1 MILMRIIAHRGA
13 SKLTPENTLMSFGI
27 AIREGVYGIETDVQV
42 TRDGEG
48 VLFHDRKL
56 SRTTNGHGR
65 IDEVPI
71 EYVRSLDAGLGQ
83 QVPLLH
89 EGLSF
94 MKEESAGKI
103 HVYLE
108 LKETVYRHLNAVLGE
123 VVKLNMLGN
132 VTFISFHHDMLN
144 SLIDADPSAHVGY
157 LHYLHISMHSGR
169 LAVVNHRLLTE
180 RKMQLARS
188 KGMGILAYTVDRQD
202 RIRRLSEIGVDGVIT
217 NDVLAAK
224 AALRH

>member
-1 MILMRIIAHRGA
+1 MKIIAHRGA
-13 SKLTPENTLMSFGI
+13 SRLAPENTLMSFGT

-42 TRDGEG
+42 TRDGER

-56 SRTTNGHGR
+56 SRTTNGHGK

-71 EYVRSLDAGLGQ
+71 EYVRGLDAGLGQ
-83 QVPLLH
+83 QVPLLC

-94 MKEESAGKI
+94 MKKESARKI

-108 LKETVYRHLNAVLGE
+108 LKETVYGHLDAVLE
-123 VVKLNMLGN
+123 DVVRLDMLGN

-144 SLIDADPSAHVGY
+144 SLIDAEPNARVGY
-157 LHYLHISMHSGR
+157 SYNLRIPIHEGR
-169 LAVVNHRLLTE
+169 LVVVNHSLLTG
-180 RKMQLARS
+180 RKMQLARR
-188 KGMGILAYTVDRQD
+188 KGMSVLAYTVDRQD
-202 RIRRLSEIGVDGVIT
+202 RIRKLSEMGVDGVIT
-217 NDVLAAK
+217 NDILAAK